1 MITEEHRK
9 DNILCLAIREVL
21 VIKTVLSNMLQ
32 IILIKIHRT
41 SQTSLMNKDYNIIK
55 KLAYMNDLIIQS
67 IQF

>member
-32 IILIKIHRT
+32 MILIKIYT
-41 SQTSLMNKDYNIIK
+41 ELLKPPKNGQTKDVECV
-55 KLAYMNDLIIQS
+55 S
-67 IQF
+67 IRASNSAK